1 VGRVRRRMNRGRPV
15 RLTFSRKVKGKL
27 VAGLSALVQVG
38 DCLLTASDE
47 TASLERLTLRPDRR
61 RKLLTYGNHER
72 FSIYRYIARGFGA
85 GSEADIEGL
94 AFDGRYVW
102 AVGSHS
108 LVRPQP
114 KRSARTAR
122 QLQQLQQADGRL
134 GRALL
139 ARIPVDKRSGTL
151 RRSIGTGDRACR
163 AASLP
168 VGPTGTA
175 LTRVLARDSLLR
187 PFLALPSKDNGFD
200 IEGIALFEERI
211 YLGLRG
217 PVLGGWALILEIKVV
232 EAAPGRL
239 GLHPVSSSGAHYHKH
254 LLHLRGLG
262 VRDVCV
268 DGSDL
273 LVLAGPTMKL
283 DGPAL
288 VYRWRDFARHRRD
301 SVTFEN
307 ELDLL
312 LRLPV
317 GDRADHPE
325 GMTVVRTAGRRRALL
340 IVFEKTSKE
349 RRLGPRSVDARLF
362 SL

>member
-1 VGRVRRRMNRGRPV
+1 MGHVRRRIDPGGRV
-15 RLTFSRKVKGKL
+15 RLTFSRNPKGKL
-27 VAGLSALVQVG
+27 VSGLSALVQVG
-38 DCLLTASDE
+38 DHLLTASDE
-47 TASLERLTLRPDRR
+47 TASVERLTPRR
-61 RKLLTYGNHER
+61 AGPRGPLTYGDHER
-72 FSIYRYIARGFGA
+72 FSIYRYIGRGFGA
-85 GSEADIEGL
+85 ATEADIEGL

-102 AVGSHS
+102 VVGSHS

-114 KRSARTAR
+114 KRGAPTAR
-122 QLQQLQQADGRL
+122 QLHQLQQVDGRL

-139 ARIPVDKRSGTL
+139 ARIPVDERSGAL
-151 RRSIGTGDRACR
+151 RRSIGSGEGARR

-168 VGPTGTA
+168 LSRTGTA
-175 LTRVLARDSLLR
+175 LTRALARDPLLG

-200 IEGIALFEERI
+200 IEGIALLGERI

-217 PVLGGWALILEIKVV
+217 PVLGGWALILEIRVA
-232 EAAPGRL
+232 ETAPGRL
-239 GLHPVSSSGAHYHKH
+239 RLQPVPSGARYLKH
-254 LLHLRGLG
+254 LLHLAGLG
-262 VRDVCV
+262 VRDLCV

-283 DGPAL
+283 DGPAS
-288 VYRWRDFARHRRD
+288 VYRWPDFARHRRD
-301 SVTFEN
+301 SVTFEH

-317 GDRADHPE
+317 GDRSDHPE
-325 GMTVVRTAGRRRALL
+325 GMTLIRTGARRRALL

-349 RRLGPRSVDARLF
+349 RRLGRRSVDARLF